1 MVSMPERNPQRHP
14 ERGAGLPV
22 LPEWVNWL
30 QAGLTALLV
39 VLFLVMLGKSRQQ
52 SANIRLLQ
60 ERVQG
65 LENSRALDRTTGLE
79 QQLRSAVDRLQ
90 VLERSASRV
99 EALSAE
105 NSTLQQELRQLRTRA
120 QQPRP
125 SSAQPAPGDPAV
137 PPLPPLKPES
147 GTP

>member
-1 MVSMPERNPQRHP
+1 MVSTPERNSDRNL
-14 ERGAGLPV
+14 ALPAV
-22 LPEWVNWL
+22 PDWVNWV

-79 QQLRSAVDRLQ
+79 QQLRSAVERLQ
-90 VLERSASRV
+90 VLERSAARV
-99 EALSAE
+99 DALSAE
-105 NSTLQQELRQLRTRA
+105 NSSLHQQLRQLRAAA
-120 QQPRP
+120 QDRV
-125 SSAQPAPGDPAV
+125 AEPAI
-137 PPLPPLKPES
+137 PPLPPVKGETDT
-147 GTP
+147 TP

>member
-1 MVSMPERNPQRHP
+1 MVSTPERNSDRNQ
-14 ERGAGLPV
+14 ALPAV
-22 LPEWVNWL
+22 PEWVNWV

-79 QQLRSAVDRLQ
+79 QQLRSAVERLQ
-90 VLERSASRV
+90 VLERSAARMD
-99 EALSAE
+99 ALSAE
-105 NSTLQQELRQLRTRA
+105 NSSLNQELRQLR
-120 QQPRP
+120 
-125 SSAQPAPGDPAV
+125 SAAESRNAEPAL
-137 PPLPPLKPES
+137 PPLPPVKGDANNP
-147 GTP
+147 

>member
-1 MVSMPERNPQRHP
+1 MVSTPERSNPLL
-14 ERGAGLPV
+14 A

-79 QQLRSAVDRLQ
+79 QQVRSAVERLQ
-90 VLERSASRV
+90 VLERSAARV
-99 EALSAE
+99 DVLSAE
-105 NSTLQQELRQLRTRA
+105 NNTLQQELRQLRAAA
-120 QQPRP
+120 QART
-125 SSAQPAPGDPAV
+125 AEPAI
-137 PPLPPLKPES
+137 PPLPPIKNEPA
-147 GTP
+147 TP

>member
-1 MVSMPERNPQRHP
+1 MLSMPERNPQRHP
-14 ERGAGLPV
+14 ERGAGLPA

-90 VLERSASRV
+90 ALERSAARV
-99 EALSAE
+99 DALSAE
-105 NSTLQQELRQLRTRA
+105 NSTLQKEIRQLRSTA

-125 SSAQPAPGDPAV
+125 SSAQAGPGEPAV